1 MNSIT
6 RRVLLIL
13 GAALI
18 LGVVIAGTA
27 AAQSGGRS
35 FRMLRPEDAPQDC
48 LEDAIGD
55 VAIRSFGPV
64 EIMTVGIQGMP
75 PNKTFNLFV
84 TQLPR
89 EPYGI
94 AWYQGDIR
102 TNEDGNGVGYFVGR
116 FNAETFAVAPDPGG
130 SAPEIHKE
138 GPFPD
143 ASENPQFDPI
153 HTFHLTLWFDSP
165 RAAIQ
170 SGCPGDVTQFNGKH
184 RAGIKALSTFNFPN
198 DSGPLRSIEP

>member
-35 FRMLRPEDAPQDC
+35 FRMLRPENAPQDC

-116 FNAETFAVAPDPGG
+116 FNAETFAVAPDRWFGAGNSQRRSLPGCLREP
-130 SAPEIHKE
+130 AVR
-138 GPFPD
+138 PD
-143 ASENPQFDPI
+143 
-153 HTFHLTLWFDSP
+153 THLPPDVVVRLAQGGHS
-165 RAAIQ
+165 I
-170 SGCPGDVTQFNGKH
+170 GCPGDVTQFNGKH

>member
-1 MNSIT
+1 
-6 RRVLLIL
+6 
-13 GAALI
+13 
-18 LGVVIAGTA
+18 
-27 AAQSGGRS
+27 
-35 FRMLRPEDAPQDC
+35 
-48 LEDAIGD
+48 
-55 VAIRSFGPV
+55 
-64 EIMTVGIQGMP
+64 MTVGIQGMP

-116 FNAETFAVAPDPGG
+116 FNAETFAFAPASG
-130 SAPEIHKE
+130 SAPVIHDD
-138 GPFPD
+138 GRFQD
-143 ASENPQFDPI
+143 ASTNPKFAPI

-165 RAAIQ
+165 RAAEE
-170 SGCPGDVTQFNGKH
+170 SGCPGDVTQFNGEH
-184 RAGIKALSTFNFPN
+184 RAGIKALSTRNFPA